1 MKCLIAIGLLVTLTS
16 VVCEDDPVE
25 PAPVVVATRPRPI
38 GVIYLI
44 QLLNQQPP
52 PSDYDEITNTVPSD
66 NPYKNSKLLLSLAP
80 NNVDQVKVSSW
91 VTRACRKMFVLV
103 GQQS

>member
-44 QLLNQQPP
+44 QLLNQPPP

-80 NNVDQVKVSSW
+80 NNVDQVKVSW
-91 VTRACRKMFVLV
+91 WL
-103 GQQS
+103 